1 MKFQTEIRTNG
12 NICTRFWNN
21 RENNSRNSFFIPFL
35 NYFSINMNFSPLRNL
50 NSYIRFKFRFLE
62 HFLKIPYLY
71 LLCSPLESFLIKF
84 QRIFHVFFT
93 FEVYI
98 YIYLQPLSSCFESIK
113 TIAHFACVLL
123 DSLIK
128 WYVSCVYIGARDP
141 SLPLPLISLAFRS
154 SPSQTVA

>member
-1 MKFQTEIRTNG
+1 MEIFVPGFGIIARIIHG
-12 NICTRFWNN
+12 ILF
-21 RENNSRNSFFIPFL
+21 SSPFL
-35 NYFSINMNFSPLRNL
+35 IISRLIWIFFASEKFKLVFVSNFASSNI
-50 NSYIRFKFRFLE
+50 Y
-62 HFLKIPYLY
+62 FLKIPYLY

-128 WYVSCVYIGARDP
+128 WYVSCVYIGTRDP

>member
-12 NICTRFWNN
+12 NICTRFRNN

-50 NSYIRFKFRFLE
+50 NSYIRFKFRFFE
-62 HFLKIPYLY
+62 HIFSKNSILIPSLF
-71 LLCSPLESFLIKF
+71 PF
-84 QRIFHVFFT
+84 RIISYQIPKDFSLHSR
-93 FEVYI
+93 